1 MTTTSY
7 PLLLSDG
14 GSLRV
19 RIYDPESNIQED
31 YNGDY
36 IKANME
42 NGTHPSCSFYIVYDK
57 VNYGLDHGDV
67 TKSVCVPSDPLS
79 GSSNTVDL
87 PFPAK
92 SAQGFDC
99 IRGIVLFQYKG
110 YVGNSQFFHTSCGDT
125 TIYFPTGIRS
135 AIVIGNVRGW
145 WTYGSKNFVPPALRF
160 FRPGYYPSAD
170 FEGVKSIAVI
180 IQ

>member
-19 RIYDPESNIQED
+19 RIYDPESNIRED
-31 YNGDY
+31 YKGDY

-57 VNYGLDHGDV
+57 VNYGLDHGDA

-79 GSSNTVDL
+79 GSSDTVDL
-87 PFPAK
+87 PFPAM
-92 SAQGFDC
+92 SAQGFDFAPS
-99 IRGIVLFQYKG
+99 GIILF
-110 YVGNSQFFHTSCGDT
+110 
-125 TIYFPTGIRS
+125 
-135 AIVIGNVRGW
+135 
-145 WTYGSKNFVPPALRF
+145 
-160 FRPGYYPSAD
+160 
-170 FEGVKSIAVI
+170 
-180 IQ
+180 